1 MKREARPP
9 ALSCERVPWRRVIR
23 SRRPGSGRDRA
34 AHRRR
39 RGPPRPRRRAC
50 ERVPTSLA
58 ASPLSDELL
67 RSVDG
72 CQHDL
77 RERTSLSHCRGVVS
91 RCAPRFR
98 GSGFTHERPT
108 GWSETEVSRRTGGWR
123 STSRPPISF
132 RVDVQ
137 PAKRSVTGVTSRLS
151 NHTRRGPVQPGG
163 CSKHRRR
170 MPHPPR
176 YAGRTSFARALSAL
190 STRVI
195 PPHRRDGERLA

>member
-1 MKREARPP
+1 MKREARPR
-9 ALSCERVPWRRVIR
+9 ALSCERVPGRRVIR
-23 SRRPGSGRDRA
+23 SRRPGSWRDRA

-77 RERTSLSHCRGVVS
+77 RERTSLSQCRGVAS

-98 GSGFTHERPT
+98 GSGFTHELPT

-123 STSRPPISF
+123 STLRPPISF

-137 PAKRSVTGVTSRLS
+137 PATRSVTGVTSRLS
-151 NHTRRGPVQPGG
+151 NHTRRGPVEPGDVPNT
-163 CSKHRRR
+163 RRR
-170 MPHPPR
+170 MPHTPR
-176 YAGRTSFARALSAL
+176 YARMTSFARALSAL

-195 PPHRRDGERLA
+195 PPHRRDGERRA